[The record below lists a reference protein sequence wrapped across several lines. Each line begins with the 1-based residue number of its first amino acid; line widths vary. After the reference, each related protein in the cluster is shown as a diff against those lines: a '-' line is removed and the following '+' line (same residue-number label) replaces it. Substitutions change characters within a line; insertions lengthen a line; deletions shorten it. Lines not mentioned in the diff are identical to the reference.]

1 MSWMVASGNAPF
13 TIALL
18 IMLGLAVVELIA
30 LVTGFSVNDVVDDFV
45 AGHLEVTAGS
55 GPTGMEA
62 TGHADASGVVGR
74 FLAWLHVGRVPVL
87 MILIVFLTAFGV
99 VGLVAQGILRSLI
112 GHALP
117 TIIAAPAAFM
127 VVLPVV
133 RAATGGLARLM
144 PRDET
149 NAVDIATLVG
159 RTAVVTG
166 GTARTGLPAQ
176 ARVRDNFGT
185 EHYVMVEPED
195 DGAAFATGSVVLL
208 VRQHANGR
216 FTVIENPNAVLVDH

>member
-13 TIALL
+13 AIALL

-55 GPTGMEA
+55 GSGMEA
-62 TGHADASGVVGR
+62 TSPGEASSMVGR

-87 MILIVFLTAFGV
+87 MILIVFLTVFGV
-99 VGLVAQGILRSLI
+99 IGLIGQGILR
-112 GHALP
+112 GATGFALP
-117 TIIAAPAAFM
+117 SIIAAPAVFM
-127 VVLPVV
+127 ASLPVV
-133 RAATGGLARLM
+133 RSATGLLARMM

-149 NAVDIATLVG
+149 SAVDIATLVG

-176 ARVRDNFGT
+176 ARVRDSFGT
-185 EHYVMVEPED
+185 DHYVLVEPED
-195 DGAAFATGSVVLL
+195 EGASFATGSVVLL
-208 VRQHANGR
+208 VRQQAGGR
-216 FTVIENPNAVLVDH
+216 FTVIANPNAALIDH

>member
-1 MSWMVASGNAPF
+1 MNWMVASGNAPF
-13 TIALL
+13 AIALL

-62 TGHADASGVVGR
+62 TGPGEASSVVGR

-87 MILIVFLTAFGV
+87 MILIVFLTVFGV
-99 VGLVAQGILRSLI
+99 FGLIGQGILRSVT

-117 TIIAAPAAFM
+117 AVIAAPAVFF
-127 VVLPVV
+127 VGLPVV
-133 RAATGGLARLM
+133 RGATGLLARMM

-149 NAVDIATLVG
+149 SAVDVSTLVG

-176 ARVRDNFGT
+176 ARVKDHFGT
-185 EHYVMVEPED
+185 EHYVLVEPED
-195 DGAAFATGSVVLL
+195 EGAVFATGSVVLL
-208 VRQHANGR
+208 VRQHAGGR
-216 FTVIENPNAVLVDH
+216 FTVIENPNAALVDH